1 MSPATADEGG
11 RPQKPKRDR
20 SRRAKGDAAAGAKG
34 AAAKRPAK
42 SDESPGPKGG
52 SAKGDAEKR
61 PAKGRPARKRSNPL
75 GRLRTGE
82 ALYLVAAIL
91 LFVLMFVDWYG
102 VQGANNAEPL
112 GGVITTNAGGNAWQ
126 ALEVIPLFLMLAIV
140 VAVGSALLRLVGSDW
155 KPTIPPGAAVCVLG
169 LLAALLILIRI
180 VSPPGPGEVL
190 EGAFDTTLKLPVF
203 LALAAAL
210 GIAYGGW
217 RAMADE
223 GTSFGG
229 VAKRLESPRR
239 PERPKPAAK
248 KPATAGEPSTK
259 KPAAASGSATKK
271 PATASKPGKKK
282 SATVSEPATE
292 KPATASEPGKKKP
305 AFPRRPGRKKPSA

>member
-11 RPQKPKRDR
+11 RSEKPKRDR
-20 SRRAKGDAAAGAKG
+20 SRRAKGEAAAGAKG
-34 AAAKRPAK
+34 AAARRPAK
-42 SDESPGPKGG
+42 SDGSPDPKGG

-91 LFVLMFVDWYG
+91 LFVLMFFQWYG
-102 VQGANNAEPL
+102 IQHSGPNPELVEIQL
-112 GGVITTNAGGNAWQ
+112 FGGGTAWQ
-126 ALEVIPLFLMLAIV
+126 TLEVIPLFLMLAIV
-140 VAVGSALLRLVGSDW
+140 VAVGSAIMRLVGSDW
-155 KPTIPPGAAVCVLG
+155 KPAIPPAVAVCVLG
-169 LLAALLILIRI
+169 LVAAALILFRI
-180 VSPPGPGEVL
+180 ISPPGIDQL
-190 EGAFDTTLKLPVF
+190 EGVPIERSLEVGIF

-248 KPATAGEPSTK
+248 KPATAGEPS
-259 KPAAASGSATKK
+259 
-271 PATASKPGKKK
+271 
-282 SATVSEPATE
+282 
-292 KPATASEPGKKKP
+292 KKKP